1 MRNLFLSLVY
11 SLAFASL
18 CFAQTDTPESPQVQT
33 QATEDSPSST
43 TEEKVDEVVIVGEQP
58 GPTLWKIYKGD
69 HVLWILGTFGPL
81 PQKLQ
86 WRSQQAEDAI
96 INSQEVFL
104 LPAAHAKIGFF
115 SQLALLPS
123 AIGYKKN
130 PDGMTLQEKV
140 PEDVYNR
147 WLTLKEK
154 YIGKD
159 IGIEKYRPI
168 FAGHDLID
176 AAQKKAG
183 FENDSMVV
191 KRVQEIAKKHKI
203 KVTTPTYEFT
213 LEQPRQTLK
222 RFKQTEMD
230 DVTCFTKM
238 LDHMATDLD
247 NMRLRANAWATGDLA
262 ALAGLPITDP
272 GSACFEAIMNS
283 SFAEQEGMKDI
294 PAKVEAEWYA
304 RIDEALT
311 NNTSSFALV
320 PTSEMLKKESVLA
333 KLQAKGYRIEGFG
346 FDEVKTEQ

>member
-1 MRNLFLSLVY
+1 MRTFFLILLF
-11 SLAFASL
+11 SLAISFS
-18 CFAQTDTPESPQVQT
+18 CFAQTEAAPENP
-33 QATEDSPSST
+33 APLIEDVDADN
-43 TEEKVDEVVIVGEQP
+43 VDEVVIIGEQP
-58 GPTLWKIYKGD
+58 GPALWKVYKGE

-104 LPAAHAKIGFF
+104 QPAAHAKIGFF
-115 SQLALLPS
+115 SQLTLLPS
-123 AIGYKKN
+123 VIGLKKS
-130 PDGMTLQEKV
+130 PDGSTLQEKV
-140 PEDVYNR
+140 PADVYER

-159 IGIEKYRPI
+159 RAIEKYRPI
-168 FAGHDLID
+168 FAGHELIET
-176 AAQKKAG
+176 AQKKSG
-183 FENDSMVV
+183 FDNENMVA

-213 LEQPRQTLK
+213 LEQPRQTIK
-222 RFKQTEMD
+222 HFKQTEMD
-230 DVTCFTKM
+230 DVACFTKM

-262 ALAGLPITDP
+262 ALAGLTITDP
-272 GSACFEAIMNS
+272 GSECWDAFMKS

-294 PAKVEAEWYA
+294 AAKVEVEWYA

-320 PTSEMLKKESVLA
+320 DTSEMLKKESVMA

-346 FDEVKTEQ
+346 FDEVKTDQQR